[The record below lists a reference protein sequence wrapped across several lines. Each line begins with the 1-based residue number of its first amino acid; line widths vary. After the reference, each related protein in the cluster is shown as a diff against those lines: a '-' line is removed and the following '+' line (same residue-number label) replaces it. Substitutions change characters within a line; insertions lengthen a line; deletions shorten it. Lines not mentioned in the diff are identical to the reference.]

1 MSADNFALTTA
12 GTRALGEHLLA
23 ASERRQPIFWIAL
36 ALAATVHVVALV
48 GIGRSVPRE
57 VGDPNGAA
65 DAIDVEI
72 VDASAL
78 TKDMGMPSESGQIS
92 PQSPTVPP
100 PQQPQPEPQP
110 EAEPQPEPQP
120 EAEPQPEPQP
130 EQPQPEKAE
139 PEQQPQEPD
148 APAAEAPKEEPPK
161 AEPVPA
167 EEASPELPAAAPEAE
182 ETAKKAEK
190 AETKPEPEK
199 KAEAKPKPKPPAEPK
214 KRKSLDL
221 SMPMNMADELPSS
234 GSAGQDHSGFSRP
247 PGITRSGEND
257 RFGRDVIR
265 ALKRTMP
272 RLTNVR
278 GRCTIRIL
286 LNKRGNVASV
296 KLVKGSGDR
305 SLDGE
310 VLFAAGQTS
319 YPFPPKGATEV
330 DRTFLVTYIY
340 N

>member
-36 ALAATVHVVALV
+36 ALAATVHFVALV
-48 GIGRSVPRE
+48 GIGRSVPRS
-57 VGDPNGAA
+57 VGDPNGAT

-78 TKDMGMPSESGQIS
+78 HKDMGLPSDAGPVS
-92 PQSPTVPP
+92 PQAPAVPP
-100 PQQPQPEPQP
+100 PQPPQAEQ
-110 EAEPQPEPQP
+110 EA
-120 EAEPQPEPQP
+120 QPEPQP
-130 EQPQPEKAE
+130 EQPTEPEQAE
-139 PEQQPQEPD
+139 PEQPPQEAEALAAQEAKE
-148 APAAEAPKEEPPK
+148 APKEAPKEEPPK
-161 AEPVPA
+161 AAPALPA
-167 EEASPELPAAAPEAE
+167 EEASPDLPAAPKETE

-190 AETKPEPEK
+190 AETKPAPE
-199 KAEAKPKPKPPAEPK
+199 KAEAKPKPKPPA

-221 SMPMNMADELPSS
+221 SMPTTLADELASP
-234 GSAGQDHSGFSRP
+234 GSEGQQNSGFSRP

-257 RFGRDVIR
+257 RFGRDVLR
-265 ALKRTMP
+265 ALKRSMP
-272 RLTNVR
+272 RLMNVR
-278 GRCTIRIL
+278 GRCTIRII

-305 SLDGE
+305 GLDGE

-319 YPFPPKGATEV
+319 YPFPPKDSSEV
-330 DRTFLVTYIY
+330 DRTFLITYIY